1 LSGGSRHSD
10 GEVGGETL
18 LLCTPQKLI
27 YNVKTLELELTMALR
42 GHKIDHNSDQNPFG
56 DPMKTMPLSEVKTK
70 LSELVDAVERRDEVV
85 SITRNGKPVAMIVI
99 KEEYESW
106 RETMDIMSDAKL
118 MREIRKGIQS
128 LKRAKKRYTLDELFA
143 D

>member
-1 LSGGSRHSD
+1 
-10 GEVGGETL
+10 
-18 LLCTPQKLI
+18 LI
-27 YNVKTLELELTMALR
+27 IIRTRKHLERA
-42 GHKIDHNSDQNPFG
+42 
-56 DPMKTMPLSEVKTK
+56 MKTMPLSEVKTK

-85 SITRNGKPVAMIVI
+85 SITRNGKPVAMIVS

-106 RETMDIMSDAKL
+106 HETMEIMRDTKL

>member
-1 LSGGSRHSD
+1 
-10 GEVGGETL
+10 
-18 LLCTPQKLI
+18 
-27 YNVKTLELELTMALR
+27 
-42 GHKIDHNSDQNPFG
+42 
-56 DPMKTMPLSEVKTK
+56 MKTMPLSEVKTK

-85 SITRNGKPVAMIVI
+85 SITRNGRPVAMIVS

-106 RETMDIMSDAKL
+106 HETLEIMRDASL

-128 LKRAKKRYTLDELFA
+128 VKRTKKRYSLDELFA

>member
-1 LSGGSRHSD
+1 MIRIR
-10 GEVGGETL
+10 T
-18 LLCTPQKLI
+18 
-27 YNVKTLELELTMALR
+27 KTNLA
-42 GHKIDHNSDQNPFG
+42 NF
-56 DPMKTMPLSEVKTK
+56 MKTMPLSEVKTK

-85 SITRNGKPVAMIVI
+85 SITRNGRPVAMIVS

-106 RETMDIMSDAKL
+106 HETLEIMRDASL

-128 LKRAKKRYTLDELFA
+128 LKRTKKRYSLDELFA

>member
-1 LSGGSRHSD
+1 
-10 GEVGGETL
+10 
-18 LLCTPQKLI
+18 
-27 YNVKTLELELTMALR
+27 
-42 GHKIDHNSDQNPFG
+42 
-56 DPMKTMPLSEVKTK
+56 MKTMPLSEVKTK

-85 SITRNGKPVAMIVI
+85 SITRNGKPVAMIVS

-106 RETMDIMSDAKL
+106 HETMEIMRDAKL
-118 MREIRKGIQS
+118 MKEIRKGIQS

>member
-1 LSGGSRHSD
+1 MIIIRTRTH
-10 GEVGGETL
+10 
-18 LLCTPQKLI
+18 
-27 YNVKTLELELTMALR
+27 LEHAV
-42 GHKIDHNSDQNPFG
+42 
-56 DPMKTMPLSEVKTK
+56 KTMPLSEVKTK
-70 LSELVDAVERRDEVV
+70 LELVDAVERRDVVV
-85 SITRNGKPVAMIVI
+85 SITRNGKPVAMIVS

-106 RETMDIMSDAKL
+106 RETMDIMRDAKL